1 MDIVKNVIDNH
12 VIRSALVKAREN
24 IQEGQSL
31 AAPLK
36 ESGEFPAI
44 VTHMITIGE
53 KTGELETMLNTI
65 SDAYDNEVDT
75 TITSLTQLLEPL
87 MIVFMG
93 AAVGIIVMA
102 ILLPILD
109 LNSIAGQ

>member
-1 MDIVKNVIDNH
+1 
-12 VIRSALVKAREN
+12 
-24 IQEGQSL
+24 
-31 AAPLK
+31 
-36 ESGEFPAI
+36 
-44 VTHMITIGE
+44 MIEIGE